1 MGSPLKVV
9 KVGKVRLSI
18 WEGEYQGNPTLSFTL
33 DKPYKNK
40 DGDYVNG
47 KSFSRADLGNV
58 VLACIKGCDV
68 LYGQDQTKTD
78 ESSEKDE
85 F

>member
-1 MGSPLKVV
+1 MSSPVKTI
-9 KVGKVRLSI
+9 KVGKVRLSV
-18 WEGEYQGNPTLSFTL
+18 WQGEYQGNPTLSFTL
-33 DKPYKNK
+33 DKPYKK
-40 DGDYVNG
+40 DGDFVSG

-68 LYGQDQTKTD
+68 LYGQVETQSEPQAED
-78 ESSEKDE
+78 EP